1 MSRQPKDIAADI
13 KRHLLPHYL
22 KVYEQAVQRYLGQK
36 AKEQNLELITNALHR
51 VSGGWINHSGRGAK
65 TIHFDNG
72 SAEVWTNE
80 DISLKLNRL
89 TVEQA
94 MQIVGLL
101 NKGEKDP

>member
-1 MSRQPKDIAADI
+1 MS
-13 KRHLLPHYL
+13 
-22 KVYEQAVQRYLGQK
+22 
-36 AKEQNLELITNALHR
+36 NALHR

-65 TIHFDNG
+65 TIHFDSG

-101 NKGEKDP
+101 NKGEEAQ